1 MQHLCQGAVAQQA
14 RGEGNL
20 QPEPVLGLADIK
32 DVSWSRRDDGQFEF
46 ILTMESGAWRMRT
59 LCRPCK
65 PVSPRSP
72 PSPPGRRQSP
82 RST

>member
-32 DVSWSRRDDGQFEF
+32 DISWSCRNDGQFEF
-46 ILTMESGAWRMRT
+46 TLTTENSVWAHAY
-59 LCRPCK
+59 L
-65 PVSPRSP
+65 V
-72 PSPPGRRQSP
+72 
-82 RST
+82 